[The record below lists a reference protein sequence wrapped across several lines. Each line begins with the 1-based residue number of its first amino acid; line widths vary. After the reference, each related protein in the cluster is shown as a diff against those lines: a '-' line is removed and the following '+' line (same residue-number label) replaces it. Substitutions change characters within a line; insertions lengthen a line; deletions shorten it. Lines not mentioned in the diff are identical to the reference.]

1 MMRTIK
7 TTVSILT
14 PLSHAVSLAG
24 LTSFPPAKAIQVA
37 LGILLDAANG
47 VITSYDV
54 LADLLESIERFVDRL
69 QQYTQLPP
77 TPAMD
82 EVLIKLN
89 VELIS
94 TLAHVTGKLNNRRS
108 LKLVK
113 NFLGVKDIKEARQ
126 RLDRLVQEEGGT
138 TTAEI
143 FGDVARI
150 ERRLLGDGEAST
162 DGLRKVPGT
171 VCWQRRANEFHV

>member
-1 MMRTIK
+1 
-7 TTVSILT
+7 
-14 PLSHAVSLAG
+14 
-24 LTSFPPAKAIQVA
+24 
-37 LGILLDAANG
+37 
-47 VITSYDV
+47 
-54 LADLLESIERFVDRL
+54 
-69 QQYTQLPP
+69 
-77 TPAMD
+77 MD

-94 TLAHVTGKLNNRRS
+94 TLAQVTGKLNNRRS
-108 LKLVK
+108 RECSPSPKCYVAQHHAVKLVK

-150 ERRLLGDGEAST
+150 ERRLLGGERTRLAWTPPLNHPFLSRWR
-162 DGLRKVPGT
+162 GI
-171 VCWQRRANEFHV
+171 N